1 MVRGTR
7 GHEIPEESTAS
18 EFWGR
23 FGRLEHSGLDFKRGV
38 SAGML
43 DAIPAMAMT
52 SGGLIIHGVSDDRT
66 IVGCPLSQ
74 NTLDRISQYAHQC
87 DVPVDVRPILVDGV
101 ELTITVVPEV
111 PGRIV
116 TTPGGRLLRRVG
128 GDSQPIRGDALGRFV
143 RARLEHS
150 GEDEALRGTAAEDF
164 DLEAVNRAL
173 AADGRH
179 RVRLSELTRAFA
191 DLKVALPTEQTA
203 GTQVLAA
210 AAVLFSVD
218 PRTHISRA
226 AVQLA
231 RRTGVGPG
239 PGPTRARAE
248 VAGPLDT
255 VAEQCLAFIA
265 EHTGQH
271 EVVTGLR
278 RESIPEYPEEV
289 VREAVVN
296 ALAHRDYGLVGSTID
311 ITIWDDR
318 LEVISPG
325 PLPGHITVDNM
336 RAEHYSRNPRIMR
349 VLKTLG
355 LVEEYGDGVDRMFRE
370 MESRLLEPPSFS
382 ATADSVT
389 VTLRNRMLVNVDD
402 QVWLQSLSGIQM
414 TTEERRA
421 LVAANRDGSVTP
433 RRLRELIPDA
443 DVGAVL
449 AAATAKGL
457 LVRTG
462 ARGGSRYV
470 LSDEVV
476 RRVGSTSIAARDRQQ
491 QSLLDRI
498 RQRGS
503 ISVVEGA
510 QLLDARMQV
519 VRDLLNGLVQAGVLR
534 AEGRTRARR
543 YYAAD
548 DAIVPKDKTIFR
560 NKGGISVD

>member
-1 MVRGTR
+1 MTR
-7 GHEIPEESTAS
+7 GRRNHEIPEELTAR
-18 EFWGR
+18 EFWDR
-23 FGRLEHSGLDFKRGV
+23 FGQLEHSGLDFKRGV
-38 SAGML
+38 SPGML

-52 SGGLIIHGVSDDRT
+52 SGGLIIHGVKDDRT
-66 IVGCPLSQ
+66 IIGCPLSQ

-87 DVPVDVRPILVDGV
+87 DVPVDVRSILVDGV
-101 ELTITVVPEV
+101 ELTITDVPEV

-116 TTPGGRLLRRVG
+116 TTPDGRLLRRVG
-128 GDSQPIRGDALGRFV
+128 GDSQPIQGDALGRFV

-150 GEDEALRGTAAEDF
+150 GEDEVLREPTAADF
-164 DLEAVNRAL
+164 DLRAVNRAL
-173 AADGRH
+173 TADDRR
-179 RVRLSELTRAFA
+179 RVRLSELIRALI
-191 DLKVALPTEQTA
+191 DLKVALPAEQTA
-203 GTQVLAA
+203 DIQVLAA

-226 AVQLA
+226 AVQLV

-255 VAEQCLAFIA
+255 VAEQCLTFIA
-265 EHTGQH
+265 KHTGRH
-271 EVVTGLR
+271 EVVTGLK

-289 VREAVVN
+289 IREAVVN
-296 ALAHRDYGLVGSTID
+296 ALAHRDYGLVGSTVD

-318 LEVISPG
+318 LEITSPG
-325 PLPGHITVDNM
+325 ALPGHITVENM

-370 MESRLLEPPSFS
+370 MESRLLEPPFFS
-382 ATADSVT
+382 ATTDSVT

-402 QVWLQSLSGIQM
+402 QVWLRSLSGIQM

-421 LVAANRDGSVTP
+421 VVAANREGSVTP
-433 RRLRELIPDA
+433 RRLRELIPEA

-462 ARGGSRYV
+462 TRGGSRYV

-491 QSLLDRI
+491 QLLLERV
-498 RQRGS
+498 RRRGS

-510 QLLDARMQV
+510 QLLDASMQV

-543 YYAAD
+543 YY
-548 DAIVPKDKTIFR
+548 T
-560 NKGGISVD
+560 VD